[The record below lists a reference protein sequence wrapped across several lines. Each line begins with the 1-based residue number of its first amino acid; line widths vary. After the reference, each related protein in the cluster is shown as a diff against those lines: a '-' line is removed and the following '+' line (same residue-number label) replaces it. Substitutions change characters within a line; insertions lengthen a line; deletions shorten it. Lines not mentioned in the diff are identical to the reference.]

1 MKYIQTIIDNM
12 PVGLERS
19 LGRILSQRVG
29 KVNAIER
36 EELLEL
42 VRKQPGCKRVQD
54 RQMRKMIQTLREKG
68 IRICHFERRESN
80 EETGSVRTIF
90 GYYLAGNETEYNEFR
105 AWYLSYANTIW
116 KAVRSM
122 DARREILTAD
132 GTVEPPPGIEV
143 QGNLFAM

>member
-1 MKYIQTIIDNM
+1 MKYIQTIIDSM

-29 KVNAIER
+29 KANAIER

-68 IRICHFERRESN
+68 IRICHFEQWVQN
-80 EETGSVRTIF
+80 EPGRMRKVF

-132 GTVEPPPGIEV
+132 GTVEPPAGIEI
-143 QGNLFAM
+143 QGNLFSM